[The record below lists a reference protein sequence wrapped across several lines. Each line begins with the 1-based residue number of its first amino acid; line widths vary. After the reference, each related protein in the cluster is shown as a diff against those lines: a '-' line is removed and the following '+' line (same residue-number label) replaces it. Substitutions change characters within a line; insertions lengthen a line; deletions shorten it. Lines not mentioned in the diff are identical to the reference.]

1 MSRFR
6 SLPRRSMILFALAIG
21 AVAALL
27 VLAAP
32 QRAAAFLCGPG
43 GHTSA
48 NITYYSSPQH
58 DEKVGEFFGCTQD
71 LIGEQTAYYTGQL
84 VCCSGD

>member
-6 SLPRRSMILFALAIG
+6 SLSRRRILFALALG
-21 AVAALL
+21 AVAVLL

-43 GHTSA
+43 GHPSA
-48 NITYYSSPQH
+48 DIIYYSSPQH
-58 DEKVGEFFGCTQD
+58 DKQVGEFFGCTQD
-71 LIGEQTAYYTGQL
+71 LIGEQTAYYTSRL